1 MLALT
6 ATACQ
11 TTLVLHQQAPVL
23 SHMSNHCIQCIVTGV
38 QVGAACFQLPEW
50 ACCVRV
56 VNSTELQY
64 KPPPPRPALPC
75 PRYPSVCVFRH
86 HNLRNELFKDLRE
99 QLKDTSK

>member
-64 KPPPPRPALPC
+64 KPPPPVLPSLA
-75 PRYPSVCVFRH
+75 PGTPQCVFSATTIYAMSCSR
-86 HNLRNELFKDLRE
+86 
-99 QLKDTSK
+99 TSASS